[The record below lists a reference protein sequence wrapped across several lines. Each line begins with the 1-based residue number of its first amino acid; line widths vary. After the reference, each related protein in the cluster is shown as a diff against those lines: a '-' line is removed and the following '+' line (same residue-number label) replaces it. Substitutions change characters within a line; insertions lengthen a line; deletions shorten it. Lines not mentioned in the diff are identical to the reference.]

1 MSINIVKGGKLVR
14 VASNVDGIS
23 STEKG
28 AGGGIATLDENAK
41 VSKSQIPKITAL
53 DTNATRGY
61 AIERTITKSGWHRV
75 AAIKESTVSF
85 SLGIF

>member
-28 AGGGIATLDENAK
+28 AGGGVLRPWMKMQRFRNLK
-41 VSKSQIPKITAL
+41 FLK
-53 DTNATRGY
+53 
-61 AIERTITKSGWHRV
+61 
-75 AAIKESTVSF
+75 
-85 SLGIF
+85 

>member
-28 AGGGIATLDENAK
+28 AGEIGRA
-41 VSKSQIPKITAL
+41 SC
-53 DTNATRGY
+53 R
-61 AIERTITKSGWHRV
+61 ERV
-75 AAIKESTVSF
+75 
-85 SLGIF
+85 

>member
-28 AGGGIATLDENAK
+28 AGGGYCD
-41 VSKSQIPKITAL
+41 P
-53 DTNATRGY
+53 G
-61 AIERTITKSGWHRV
+61 
-75 AAIKESTVSF
+75 
-85 SLGIF
+85 

>member
-28 AGGGIATLDENAK
+28 AGGLRPLMEMGRYR
-41 VSKSQIPKITAL
+41 KISCRRL
-53 DTNATRGY
+53 PP
-61 AIERTITKSGWHRV
+61 
-75 AAIKESTVSF
+75 
-85 SLGIF
+85 